1 MRPANDQP
9 GTDQTPNQTTDQ
21 RLSVSE
27 AAALLGLSED
37 AVRSRI
43 KRGTLRKE
51 KAKDGTV
58 RVVLGTGQPADRPI
72 NDNDR
77 PTTDQATNQT
87 GTRSE
92 AQAELVDS
100 LLDQVSY
107 MREQLAEER
116 EARRRADTIIAQ
128 LTHANATLAQRVP
141 ELEAP
146 TEQREEPRE
155 GHVTAPDKTDKGTAP
170 PEQQEPSQRRSWWR
184 AFFGLE

>member
-9 GTDQTPNQTTDQ
+9 GSDQTTNQTTNQTADQ
-21 RLSVSE
+21 RVSVSE

-58 RVVLGTGQPADRPI
+58 RVVLGTGQPTDRPS
-72 NDNDR
+72 NGNDR
-77 PTTDQATNQT
+77 LTTDQAPNQT

-100 LLDQVSY
+100 LLDQVAY

-128 LTHANATLAQRVP
+128 LSQANAALAQRVP

-146 TEQREEPRE
+146 PEPRE
-155 GHVTAPDKTDKGTAP
+155 GHATA
-170 PEQQEPSQRRSWWR
+170 PEQQEPSQRRSWLYR
-184 AFFGLE
+184 FFFGP